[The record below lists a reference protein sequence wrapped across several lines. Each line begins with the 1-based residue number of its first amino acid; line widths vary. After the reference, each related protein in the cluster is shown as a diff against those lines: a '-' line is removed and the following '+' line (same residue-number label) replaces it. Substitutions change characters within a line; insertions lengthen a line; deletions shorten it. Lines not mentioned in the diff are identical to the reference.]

1 MINNDN
7 YIQKG
12 LVLEGG
18 GFRGIF
24 TAGVLDFFLE
34 KDLMFDNC
42 IGVSAG
48 SGIGA
53 SYVAKQYKRGFNAIA
68 DHINKREYASFY
80 NLITTGDFFHSDYI
94 YNRIVNELTP
104 FDDDSFMKNPMKF
117 QAVLTNI
124 ETGEAEYPQIKDG
137 IKEVDYIRASSSL
150 PFLAKIVKINNGL
163 YLDGGIVDA
172 IPIKKSIENGNKKNV
187 VVLTREK
194 GYRKENSS
202 FISLLL
208 TKLWYKKYPNLIKA
222 MEIRTKKYND
232 TLDFIEK
239 EEEKGSIFVIRPEKA
254 LTLGRIE
261 KNREKLEETY
271 KKGYIVA
278 EKMYKELLEYLSS

>member
-1 MINNDN
+1 MINKNTH
-7 YIQKG
+7 IQKG

-34 KDLMFDNC
+34 KGLTFDNC
-42 IGVSAG
+42 VAVSAG

-68 DHINKREYASFY
+68 DHINKREYAGFY
-80 NLITTGDFFHSDYI
+80 NLITTGDYFHSDYI
-94 YNRIVNELTP
+94 YNRIVKELTP
-104 FDDDSFMKNPMKF
+104 FDNKAFMANSVKF
-117 QAVLTNI
+117 QAVLTNV
-124 ETGEAEYPQIKDG
+124 ETGKAEYPEVKDG

-150 PFLAKIVKINNGL
+150 PFLAKIVKINGKL

-172 IPIKKSIENGNKKNV
+172 IPIRKSIENGNSKNV

-194 GYRKENSS
+194 GYRKKESS
-202 FISLLL
+202 KSSIFL
-208 TKLWYKKYPNLIKA
+208 TKLWYRKYPNLIKA
-222 MEIRTKKYND
+222 MEIRTKKYNE
-232 TLDFIEK
+232 TLEFIER
-239 EEEKGSIFVIRPEKA
+239 EEEKGNIFVIRPETA

-271 KKGYIVA
+271 KKGYVVA
-278 EKMYKELLEYLSS
+278 KKIYKDLIEYLNL

>member
-1 MINNDN
+1 MKNKDN

-42 IGVSAG
+42 VAVSAG

-53 SYVAKQYKRGFNAIA
+53 SYAAKQYKRGFNAIA

-104 FDDDSFMKNPMKF
+104 FDNELFMKNPMKF
-117 QAVLTNI
+117 QAVLTNV

-150 PFLAKIVKINNGL
+150 PFLAKIVKINNSL

-187 VVLTREK
+187 IVLTREK
-194 GYRKENSS
+194 GYRKKNSS
-202 FISLLL
+202 FIGLFL

-239 EEEKGSIFVIRPEKA
+239 EEEKGNIFVIRPEKA

-278 EKMYKELLEYLSS
+278 EKIYQELLEYLSL